1 MTLCMWKNT
10 FTCDLLASKGSVHL
24 SSLSKWEKNSLIF
37 RKRKLPSGKQKKK
50 NFFRKGDPT
59 WVAEQL
65 HFKNLIKRNKKTN
78 LKKDI
83 LINGKFLK
91 LKNNIYL

>member
-1 MTLCMWKNT
+1 MGCRT
-10 FTCDLLASKGSVHL
+10 AS
-24 SSLSKWEKNSLIF
+24 
-37 RKRKLPSGKQKKK
+37 
-50 NFFRKGDPT
+50 
-59 WVAEQL
+59 
-65 HFKNLIKRNKKTN
+65 FKNLIKRNKKTN